1 MNFKYMKNT
10 NSDNIVTIATF
21 YLQMPSGYTTHVMFL
36 VNTKPIVLRSDG
48 NDKSQRSEP
57 EKRNKFKTFFF
68 QPTTCL

>member
-1 MNFKYMKNT
+1 MNFKNMKNA
-10 NSDNIVTIATF
+10 NIDNIVTIATF
-21 YLQMPSGYTTHVMFL
+21 YLQMPSGYAHVMFL
-36 VNTKPIVLRSDG
+36 VNTKPIVLPSDG